1 MRQPPRFYYGWYVVG
16 AAAAINF
23 ANAAVAIAILSI
35 FIIPISNELGWTR
48 TEIAGAASLGAI
60 LGAAFAP
67 ISGWVLDRVG
77 SRLILVVGCI
87 IIGATCL
94 YLSVVQTLV
103 GFYIAFTLA
112 RASELGITSVSTS
125 TAIGKWFLLY
135 RGRATGLIFF
145 AESAGIIVLA
155 PIIQMIIGAE
165 GWRMAWVV
173 LAGWMFAI
181 GVIPSALFMRR
192 QPEDMGLN
200 VDGKVRNVTSETGQ
214 PASNNDQ
221 DCKRDREEYKE
232 EVSWSFAQALR
243 TPTFWLLLISLF
255 VVSIGTSGVG
265 VHLVPH
271 LIQQGL
277 SSQSA
282 VGAISVMF
290 AAGALASVA
299 LGFASER
306 ISPRILMVLT
316 YLLVAVSVGI
326 LLEADTIPETY
337 LFAITSGTATTAF
350 FIIPFLLCSS
360 YYGRASLGSIYGA
373 SKAVQVG
380 GLALGPVVAG
390 LMYDTTGSYQDAF
403 LWFGLL
409 AFASSM
415 LILIARRPTIPKSE
429 LA

>member
-35 FIIPISNELGWTR
+35 FIIPIGNELGWTR

-67 ISGWVLDRVG
+67 ISGWVIDRVG
-77 SRLILVVGCI
+77 SRVILVVGCI
-87 IIGATCL
+87 IIAAACL
-94 YLSVVQTLV
+94 YLSVVQTLL
-103 GFYIAFTLA
+103 GFYIVFTLA
-112 RASELGITSVSTS
+112 RASELGITSVGTS

-135 RGRATGLIFF
+135 RGRTTGLIFF

-200 VDGKVRNVTSETGQ
+200 VDGRVRNVASETGL
-214 PASNNDQ
+214 PASNND
-221 DCKRDREEYKE
+221 RDSKE

-255 VVSIGTSGVG
+255 IVSIGTSGIG

-299 LGFASER
+299 LGFAGER

-316 YLLVAVSVGI
+316 YLLIAFSVGI
-326 LLEADTIPETY
+326 LLVADTIPETY

-350 FIIPFLLCSS
+350 FIMPFLLCSS
-360 YYGRASLGSIYGA
+360 YYGRASLGSIYGV

-390 LMYDTTGSYQDAF
+390 LVYDTTGSYQGAF

-409 AFASSM
+409 AFASSL

>member
-1 MRQPPRFYYGWYVVG
+1 
-16 AAAAINF
+16 
-23 ANAAVAIAILSI
+23 
-35 FIIPISNELGWTR
+35 
-48 TEIAGAASLGAI
+48 
-60 LGAAFAP
+60 
-67 ISGWVLDRVG
+67 
-77 SRLILVVGCI
+77 
-87 IIGATCL
+87 
-94 YLSVVQTLV
+94 
-103 GFYIAFTLA
+103 
-112 RASELGITSVSTS
+112 
-125 TAIGKWFLLY
+125 
-135 RGRATGLIFF
+135 
-145 AESAGIIVLA
+145 

-200 VDGKVRNVTSETGQ
+200 VDGRVRNVASETGP
-214 PASNNDQ
+214 PASNNNQ
-221 DCKRDREEYKE
+221 DSKE

-255 VVSIGTSGVG
+255 IVSIGTSGIG

-299 LGFASER
+299 LGFAGER

-316 YLLVAVSVGI
+316 YLLIAFSVGI
-326 LLEADTIPETY
+326 LLVADTIPETY

-350 FIIPFLLCSS
+350 FIMPFLLCSS
-360 YYGRASLGSIYGA
+360 YYGRASLGSIYGV

-390 LMYDTTGSYQDAF
+390 LVYDTTGSYQGAF

-409 AFASSM
+409 AFASSL

>member
-35 FIIPISNELGWTR
+35 FIIPIGNELGWTR

-67 ISGWVLDRVG
+67 ISGWVIDRVG
-77 SRLILVVGCI
+77 SRVILVVGCI
-87 IIGATCL
+87 IIAAACL

-103 GFYIAFTLA
+103 GFYIVFTLA
-112 RASELGITSVSTS
+112 RASELGITSVGTS

-135 RGRATGLIFF
+135 RGRTTGLIFF
-145 AESAGIIVLA
+145 AESAGIIILA

-200 VDGKVRNVTSETGQ
+200 VDGRVRNVASETGL
-214 PASNNDQ
+214 PASNNN
-221 DCKRDREEYKE
+221 RDSKE

-255 VVSIGTSGVG
+255 IVSIGTSGVG

-299 LGFASER
+299 LGFAGER

-316 YLLVAVSVGI
+316 YLLVAFSIGI
-326 LLEADTIPETY
+326 LLVADTIPETY

-350 FIIPFLLCSS
+350 FIMPFLLCSS
-360 YYGRASLGSIYGA
+360 YYGRASLGSIYGV

-380 GLALGPVVAG
+380 GLALGPVIAG
-390 LMYDTTGSYQDAF
+390 LVYDTTGSYQGAF

-409 AFASSM
+409 AFASSL

>member
-1 MRQPPRFYYGWYVVG
+1 MRQSQRFYYGWYVVG

-23 ANAAVAIAILSI
+23 ANASVAIAILSI
-35 FIIPISNELGWTR
+35 FIIPIGNELDWSR

-67 ISGWVLDRVG
+67 ISGWIVDRIG

-87 IIGATCL
+87 AIAAACL
-94 YLSVVQTLV
+94 YLSVVQTLI

-112 RASELGITSVSTS
+112 RASELGVTSVATS
-125 TAIGKWFLLY
+125 TAIGKWFLLF

-155 PIIQMIIGAE
+155 PIIQFVIGTE
-165 GWRMAWVV
+165 GWRMGWVV

-181 GVIPSALFMRR
+181 GVLPSALFMRR

-200 VDGKVRNVTSETGQ
+200 VDGRLRNVASESGRTD
-214 PASNNDQ
+214 STNERDS
-221 DCKRDREEYKE
+221 KRDKQEDQE
-232 EVSWSFAQALR
+232 EVSWTFAQALR
-243 TPTFWLLLISLF
+243 TSTFWLFLISLF
-255 VVSIGTSGVG
+255 VVSIGTSGIG

-306 ISPRILMVLT
+306 ISPPILMILT
-316 YLLVAVSVGI
+316 YLLVAISVGI
-326 LLEADTIPETY
+326 LLVADTIPLTY
-337 LFAITSGTATTAF
+337 LFAITSGTATIAF
-350 FIIPFLLCSS
+350 FIMPLLLCSS
-360 YYGRASLGSIYGA
+360 YYGRASLGSIYGV

-390 LMYDTTGSYQDAF
+390 LVYDTTGSYQRAF

-409 AFASSM
+409 ALGSSL
-415 LILIARRPTIPKSE
+415 LILIARRPTLPKSG